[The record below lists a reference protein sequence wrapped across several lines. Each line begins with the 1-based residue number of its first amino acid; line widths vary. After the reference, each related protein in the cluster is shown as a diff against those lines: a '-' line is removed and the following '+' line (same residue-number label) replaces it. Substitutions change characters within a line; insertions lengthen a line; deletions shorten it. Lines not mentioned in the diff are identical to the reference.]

1 MMLAESPSILVTDN
15 DPQFR
20 DTVLEVLRPIGYRTW
35 EADNGLEAIEIVQ
48 REKVHL
54 VLLDMHMPRQNGLET
69 LQHLKRFKALLPCIL
84 LSAEMDDQ
92 IEAEARKAQAFDVL
106 RKPVSR
112 LDLTGT
118 IQHALQETYGIS

>member
-1 MMLAESPSILVTDN
+1 MLADSPAILITDN
-15 DPQFR
+15 DHQFR
-20 DTVLEVLRPIGYRTW
+20 DTVLEVLRPSGYRTL
-35 EADNGLEAIEIVQ
+35 EADDGLEAMKIVQ
-48 REKVHL
+48 QEQVHV
-54 VLLDMHMPRQNGLET
+54 VLLDMHMPRQSGLET
-69 LQHLKRFKALLPCIL
+69 LRRPKRFKALLPCIL

-118 IQHALQETYGIS
+118 IEHALQETYGLS